1 MAVRVRR
8 GERPKVELAKIPEI
22 DFSEGFVSVIQNLI
36 AISSD

>member
-8 GERPKVELAKIPEI
+8 GESQKVELAKFPEI

-36 AISSD
+36 AISLD